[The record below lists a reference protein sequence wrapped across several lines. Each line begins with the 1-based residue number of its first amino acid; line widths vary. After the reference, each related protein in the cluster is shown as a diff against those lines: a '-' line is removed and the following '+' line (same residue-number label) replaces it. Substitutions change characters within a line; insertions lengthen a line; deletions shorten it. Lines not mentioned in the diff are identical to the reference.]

1 MTGEPEEQPGNP
13 MPNDPLNLDG
23 TPAPPSEPD
32 PERADPAGNGQLPF
46 AHDHQQYL
54 QQDTSY
60 FLKQY
65 IAPPPPPKERIPNMG
80 HVVILGLLAICA
92 LFCASVVARI
102 GVHYHLFG
110 VTNLQQAATEIH
122 FTLGTEGV
130 FYILTFAGALL
141 VFPIVWRK
149 GFLTGLQW
157 RAGIALHRFGYLL
170 AAAAACFALAMVSGM
185 LMPGPTDAPIDK
197 IFRIPGAAWVLFG
210 FGVTFAPFFEEM
222 AFRGFLLPAFC
233 TAFDWVAEKTHGEPP
248 HSLDAYDH
256 PRWSIPAMAVASVL
270 TSVLFAAMH
279 ADQTGHSIGPFLL
292 LVCVSL
298 VLCAVRLLLRSLAA
312 SVVVHACYNF
322 LLFSLMF
329 LGTSGFKHLENM

>member
-1 MTGEPEEQPGNP
+1 MTGEPEKQPDNLLP
-13 MPNDPLNLDG
+13 EEPLNLDG
-23 TPAPPSEPD
+23 TPATPSELP
-32 PERADPAGNGQLPF
+32 PEEAASADNILNPFEQGQ
-46 AHDHQQYL
+46 QQYFETDPTL
-54 QQDTSY
+54 L
-60 FLKQY
+60 FKQY
-65 IAPPPPPKERIPNMG
+65 IAPPPRPKERIPNMG

-92 LFCASVVARI
+92 LFCASLVARI

-110 VTNLQQAATEIH
+110 VTSLQQAAAEIH

-130 FYILTFAGALL
+130 FYVLTFGGALL
-141 VFPIVWRK
+141 IFPVVWRK
-149 GFLTGLQW
+149 GFLAGLQW
-157 RAGIALHRFGYLL
+157 RSGVAVQRFGYLL

-197 IFRIPGAAWVLFG
+197 IFRIPGAAWVLFA
-210 FGVTFAPFFEEM
+210 FGITFAPLFEEM

-233 TAFDWVAEKTHGEPP
+233 TAFDWVAEKTHNEPP
-248 HSLDAYDH
+248 YPLDAYDH

-279 ADQTGHSIGPFLL
+279 ADQTGHAFGPFLL

-298 VLCAVRLLLRSLAA
+298 VLCAVRLVLRSLAA
-312 SVVVHACYNF
+312 SVVVHAVYNF